1 MNAFSVTAM
10 NGTSYGTSNSGK
22 PCSSAASRIAS
33 GIVGV
38 GEAGAEP
45 EPGQPVAGQP
55 RDVLALRLGPF
66 ELQTGGQQQ
75 LAAGQPRRRIDD
87 LGDVDPADGV
97 VHARLARDEAD
108 LEVAEEVTEGEHRF
122 VTERRE
128 SYADSYNLTAA
139 VSRRNHYARAM
150 LAYDRT
156 GSGSPLVLLH
166 GLGSCKEMWRPVMPL
181 LARDHDV
188 IAVDLPGFGES
199 APGAE
204 TVEAQAAAVAA
215 LAADLGLERSARGG
229 QLDGRRHR
237 ARARRDGPRGLGV
250 RDLAHGF
257 FGNDRERAYARA
269 VLIAT
274 RLLSGAVAPVAHAL
288 TSSGALRAATF
299 SHITAQPWRLPP
311 EDAALWVR
319 RCADGA
325 GFWPLLR
332 NVPRVARPAA
342 RRPDHGRVGLAR
354 PAAHLLAPG
363 AASTALDAGGAPRD
377 AGTAAG
383 TCRRGTTLS
392 RSPA

>member
-1 MNAFSVTAM
+1 M

-22 PCSSAASRIAS
+22 PYSSAASRIAS

-150 LAYDRT
+150 LAHDRT
-156 GSGSPLVLLH
+156 GSGPPLRAPPWPRLVQ
-166 GLGSCKEMWRPVMPL
+166 GDVA
-181 LARDHDV
+181 ARD
-188 IAVDLPGFGES
+188 AV
-199 APGAE
+199 
-204 TVEAQAAAVAA
+204 
-215 LAADLGLERSARGG
+215 
-229 QLDGRRHR
+229 
-237 ARARRDGPRGLGV
+237 ARARPRRDRRRPAGLRRVGARRG
-250 RDLAHGF
+250 
-257 FGNDRERAYARA
+257 DRR
-269 VLIAT
+269 
-274 RLLSGAVAPVAHAL
+274 
-288 TSSGALRAATF
+288 
-299 SHITAQPWRLPP
+299 
-311 EDAALWVR
+311 
-319 RCADGA
+319 GA
-325 GFWPLLR
+325 G
-332 NVPRVARPAA
+332 
-342 RRPDHGRVGLAR
+342 RRPS
-354 PAAHLLAPG
+354 P
-363 AASTALDAGGAPRD
+363 
-377 AGTAAG
+377 
-383 TCRRGTTLS
+383 
-392 RSPA
+392 RSPATSVSSAGTWRATRWAAASRSSSRRRAACASACAISPDRGSSGTTVSGRTRARC